1 MLTRK
6 KTPLHEVAGFIFVA
20 FIGLLIFLPFLL
32 TISTSLKSMAEVESP
47 NFRFFPKTI
56 QWNNY
61 VDAMSNGNWSQYFLN
76 SIFITTVTVVLSLV
90 FNSLA
95 GFSFARFSFPG
106 RNILFFLILIG
117 LMVPEQ
123 VTLIPLFKMMSD
135 LPLFGGNNILGQ
147 GGTGLINTR
156 LGLIIPYLAA
166 PFGIFLCRQF
176 YLGFPK
182 AIDDAAAIDGASK
195 WRLYTQIYLPSSGS
209 VLAALGV
216 LKTTH
221 TWNNYLWPLIMI
233 NSEDMYTVQLGLTMF
248 RSAYGTQ
255 WNLLMAATIIILLPL
270 LLIFLL
276 AQKHFVSGVVTSG
289 VKG

>member
-1 MLTRK
+1 MSTRK
-6 KTPLHEVAGFIFVA
+6 IPLPEIIAFFIVALVA
-20 FIGLLIFLPFLL
+20 ILMFLPFLL
-32 TISTSLKSMAEVESP
+32 TISTSLKTMAEVESP
-47 NFRFFPKTI
+47 EFRLIPESF
-56 QWNNY
+56 QWQNY
-61 VDAMSNGNWSQYFLN
+61 ADAMASGNWSRYFMN
-76 SIFITTVTVVLSLV
+76 SLLITSITVCLSLI

-95 GFSFARFSFPG
+95 GFSFARFTFPG
-106 RNILFFLILIG
+106 RGVLFYLILIG

-123 VTLIPLFKMMSD
+123 VTLIPLFKMMSNF
-135 LPLFGGNNILGQ
+135 PLFGGNNILGQ
-147 GGTGLINTR
+147 GGTGLINSR

-182 AIDDAAAIDGASK
+182 AIDDAASIDGASK
-195 WRLYTQIYLPSSGS
+195 WRLYAQIYIPSSGP

-221 TWNNYLWPLIMI
+221 TWNNYLWPLILI
-233 NSEDMYTVQLGLTMF
+233 NSDEMYTVQLGLTKF
-248 RSAYGTQ
+248 RTAYGVE
-255 WNLLMAATIIILLPL
+255 WNLLMAATILVVLPL
-270 LLIFLL
+270 LVIFLL